1 MKFLFVLSR
10 DPDEY
15 RGVREFATT
24 NAEAL
29 AKSNEVHFYLIEN
42 GVFAAKKGKPEPM
55 NVVKPLT
62 KNGVK
67 VYAEDVSLKVRGLVG
82 KTEDGVKVSNMDEL
96 VDLLMEKTDR
106 VIWY

>member
-15 RGVREFATT
+15 RGVREFAVT

-29 AKSNEVHFYLIEN
+29 AKSNEVNFYLIEN

-55 NVVKPLT
+55 NVIKPLT
-62 KNGVK
+62 KSGVK
-67 VYAEDVSLKVRGLVG
+67 VYAEDLSVKVRGLTG
-82 KTEDGVKVSNMDEL
+82 KMEDGVKVSNMDEL
-96 VDLLMEKTDR
+96 VDLLMEKTDKA
-106 VIWY
+106 IWY